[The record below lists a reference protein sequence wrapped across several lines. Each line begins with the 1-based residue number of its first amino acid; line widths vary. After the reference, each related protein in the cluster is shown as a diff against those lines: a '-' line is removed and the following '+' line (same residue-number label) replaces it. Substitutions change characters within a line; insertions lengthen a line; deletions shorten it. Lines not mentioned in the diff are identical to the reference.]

1 MQLPTPEITELN
13 RPYWDALGEGHLVF
27 QRCGCGHAWLPARQ
41 ECPACLQPSAVWTRA
56 SGRATLLSWVVY
68 HVAYN
73 EAFKDRLPYNVALVE
88 LTEGPRLIS
97 SVLAPLNELRGDAP
111 LVLKI
116 ETEDGIALP
125 RFQLER
131 SPQ

>member
-1 MQLPTPEITELN
+1 MLPQPEITPLN
-13 RPYWDALGEGHLVF
+13 KSWWDALSGGQLLY
-27 QRCGCGHAWLPARQ
+27 QCCSACGARWLPARTLCPTCLKQ
-41 ECPACLQPSAVWTRA
+41 ELEWKAAEGHA
-56 SGRATLLSWVVY
+56 KLLSWVVY